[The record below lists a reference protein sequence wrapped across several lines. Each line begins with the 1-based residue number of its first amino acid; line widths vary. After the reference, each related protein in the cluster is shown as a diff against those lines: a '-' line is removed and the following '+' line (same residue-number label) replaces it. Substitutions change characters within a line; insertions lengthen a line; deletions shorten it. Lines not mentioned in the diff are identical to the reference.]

1 MSLLWSRFSTTRIF
15 DWSSILSEW
24 SNTFNMPVYVEIVM
38 ANLKEACNSESV
50 YEPTIEQFLRYFNH
64 EQAAIAWF
72 LFENV
77 THRWMWSMPRLDY
90 VRDLVDHV
98 ENLDGYFPDFPG
110 SPGRSQTIRQWLTA
124 NLDEDELEYVDMM
137 PGLVAQPAH
146 TQPAHTQPA
155 YAEPQPH
162 AQAASWTY
170 ETPTRP
176 TRPASTNAPRRS
188 TLPETPPRYAT
199 IQFRLLREDNNKSA
213 TDDVISIKKAE
224 GDLYNVVYNDQEGDV
239 KMKTHGLTQGQVQTF
254 LSNTFRL
261 LQLDNLPFVNVQ
273 VTLPGLPSIMVA
285 PEDLD
290 SQTRDLIYDSVEMI
304 MENWPIVA

>member
-38 ANLKEACNSESV
+38 ANLKEACNPDSV

-146 TQPAHTQPA
+146 TQPA

-213 TDDVISIKKAE
+213 TDDVISIKKA
-224 GDLYNVVYNDQEGDV
+224 GDDLYNVVYNDQEGDV
-239 KMKTHGLTQGQVQTF
+239 KMKTQGLTQGQVQTF

-290 SQTRDLIYDSVEMI
+290 SQTRDLIYDSVEMT
-304 MENWPIVA
+304 MENWPILA